1 MRSLHSRSSFMVD
14 SHHGIDT
21 VLYTPDWP
29 IRTCSFSSTREP
41 PCSRTVLV
49 LCKTRQQL
57 EPWSRLD
64 AIQCLTWT
72 NQNPLGSGQQWPV
85 SDSVSRYWP
94 GTHICWHVGACVDGS
109 LSISFTVLGKSS
121 SRTSLTLLCWVVLSY
136 MAQVN
141 CSITL
146 NAGDDVSSGTNAE
159 DDAVVK
165 WFRGLTRWL
174 LFFTIE
180 LGCHI
185 ASSEGV
191 EEGQR
196 LTLGFT
202 KFQAHRVNVVVSK
215 VPPCTKCNPQVQVR
229 ILLDKTVENSYKD
242 HNHVCINSSDHLW
255 M

>member
-1 MRSLHSRSSFMVD
+1 MRSLHSHSSFMVD

-146 NAGDDVSSGTNAE
+146 NAGYDMSWGTNAE

-165 WFRGLTRWL
+165 PTVTFGSDFEVFHVD
-174 LFFTIE
+174 FFSLPLNWDVTSLPVKAWKKGSAWHLASPSSRHTE
-180 LGCHI
+180 LM
-185 ASSEGV
+185 
-191 EEGQR
+191 
-196 LTLGFT
+196 
-202 KFQAHRVNVVVSK
+202 
-215 VPPCTKCNPQVQVR
+215 
-229 ILLDKTVENSYKD
+229 
-242 HNHVCINSSDHLW
+242 W
-255 M
+255 